1 VTSSSPLGIK
11 SFGAYIPRRRISRA
25 AIAAA
30 HAWALPSLKS
40 LARGEKAFCGWDEDA
55 ITMAV
60 EAGRD
65 CLRGS
70 ANADPIVGLSFA
82 STTPPYADLQNAT
95 IVGAALR
102 LPESRASADLAGS
115 VRAGLSGLGQALQ
128 EAVLGD
134 KLIVA
139 ADRRIAKPGSTQEML
154 YGSGAAA
161 LRVGQGDDVIAR
173 FLGRESVTVPFVD
186 HFRQSGEKFDYFWE
200 ERWIRD
206 EGVSKIV
213 PRAIAAL
220 LQRLAVPIE
229 RVAQFGFAGGPS
241 GSDKLVAKALSL
253 APEKLLPDLQSQV
266 GDTGTAHPL
275 LQLVA
280 ALERAKPGEVIVV
293 ASFAQGC
300 EVLAFELLRTP
311 ADVPGRG
318 LAASLARRIEE
329 TAYLKLLSFD
339 GEIDLEWGMRAET
352 DHKTA
357 LTQLYRIA
365 DQILGFVGGKC
376 DACGAVQFPRFPS
389 CVNCGAVDSQKPYPL
404 ADEPAKVATY
414 TADWLQFSPSP
425 PLYMGLVQFG
435 VGARLLMEMV
445 DVGPA
450 GIDVDTPLTM
460 SFRIKERDRR
470 RHYDRY
476 FWKAVPA

>member
-1 VTSSSPLGIK
+1 M
-11 SFGAYIPRRRISRA
+11 PRA
-25 AIAAA
+25 VIAAA

-40 LARGEKAFCGWDEDA
+40 LAKGEKAFCGWDEDA

-65 CLRGS
+65 CLRGAEEVRES
-70 ANADPIVGLSFA
+70 IVGLSFA
-82 STTPPYADLQNAT
+82 STTAPYADMQNAS

-102 LPESRASADLAGS
+102 LSSSRTSADLAGS

-128 EAVLGD
+128 GGMSGD
-134 KLIVA
+134 ALVIA
-139 ADRRIAKPGSTQEML
+139 ADRRSGKPGSSQEMQ

-173 FLGRESVTVPFVD
+173 FVGRETVTVPFVD
-186 HFRQSGEKFDYFWE
+186 HFRQTGEKFDYFWE

-213 PRAIAAL
+213 PSAVAAL
-220 LQRLAVPIE
+220 LKRLELPID
-229 RVAQFGFAGGPS
+229 RVAHFGLAGGPS
-241 GSDKLVAKALSL
+241 GSDKLVAKMLSL
-253 APEKLLPDLQSQV
+253 APDKVLPDLQSVV
-266 GDTGTAHPL
+266 GDTGAAQPL

-280 ALERAKPGEVIVV
+280 ALERSRPGDVIVL

-300 EVLAFELLRTP
+300 EVLAFEMLRAPP
-311 ADVPGRG
+311 AIDGQG

-329 TAYLKLLSFD
+329 TAYLKMLSFD

-352 DHKTA
+352 DNKTA

-365 DQILGFVGGKC
+365 DQILGFVGGQC
-376 DACGAVQFPRFPS
+376 EACNAVQFPRFPS
-389 CVNCGAVDSQKPYPL
+389 CVNCGAVNSQKPFAL
-404 ADEPAKVATY
+404 ADQPAKVVTY
-414 TADWLQFSPSP
+414 TADWLQYSPSP
-425 PLYMGLVQFG
+425 PLYMGLVQFD

-445 DVGPA
+445 DVGST
-450 GIDVDTPLTM
+450 GIDVGTPLTM
-460 SFRIKERDRR
+460 CFRIKERDRQ

-476 FWKAVPA
+476 FWKAVPHVAAAAASTGSA

>member
-1 VTSSSPLGIK
+1 M
-11 SFGAYIPRRRISRA
+11 PRSV
-25 AIAAA
+25 IAAA

-40 LARGEKAFCGWDEDA
+40 FAKGEKAFCGWDEDS

-65 CLRGS
+65 CVRGPVAERES
-70 ANADPIVGLSFA
+70 IVSLSFA
-82 STTPPYADLQNAT
+82 STTAPYADLQNAS

-102 LPESRASADLAGS
+102 LSSARTSADLGGS
-115 VRAGLSGLGQALQ
+115 VRAGLSALGDALQ
-128 EAVLGD
+128 ETMTGD

-139 ADRRIAKPGSTQEML
+139 SDKRSGKPGSAQEML
-154 YGSGAAA
+154 YGAGAAA
-161 LRVGQGDDVIAR
+161 LRVGQDEAVIAR
-173 FLGRESVTVPFVD
+173 FLGRNTVTVPFVD

-213 PRAIAAL
+213 PGAVAGL
-220 LQRLAVPIE
+220 LKRLDVPVE
-229 RVAQFGFAGGPS
+229 RVGYLGFSGGPS

-253 APEKLLPDLQSQV
+253 APEKLLPDLQSTV

-275 LQLVA
+275 LQLIA
-280 ALERAKPGEVIVV
+280 ALERALPGEVIVL

-300 EVLAFELLRTP
+300 EVLAFEMVRSAAP
-311 ADVPGRG
+311 MAGQG

-329 TAYLKLLSFD
+329 TAYLKLLSFE

-352 DHKTA
+352 DNKTA
-357 LTQLYRIA
+357 LTQLYRVA
-365 DQILGFVGGKC
+365 DQILGFVGGEC
-376 DACGAVQFPRFPS
+376 ASCHAVQFPRFPA
-389 CVNCGAVDSQKPYPL
+389 CVNCGAVDSQKPFAL
-404 ADEPAKVATY
+404 ADQPAKVVTY
-414 TADWLQFSPSP
+414 TADWLQYSPSP
-425 PLYMGLVQFG
+425 PLYMGLVQFD

-445 DVGPA
+445 DVGPT
-450 GIDVDTPLTM
+450 GIDVGTPLTM
-460 SFRIKERDRR
+460 CFRIKERDRQ

-476 FWKAVPA
+476 FWKAVPLAAPAASSTAGS

>member
-1 VTSSSPLGIK
+1 M
-11 SFGAYIPRRRISRA
+11 PRSV
-25 AIAAA
+25 IAAA

-40 LARGEKAFCGWDEDA
+40 FAKGEKAFCGWDEDS

-65 CLRGS
+65 CVRRPGAERES
-70 ANADPIVGLSFA
+70 IVSLSFA
-82 STTPPYADLQNAT
+82 STTAPYADLQNAS

-102 LPESRASADLAGS
+102 LPAARSSADLGGS
-115 VRAGLSGLGQALQ
+115 VRAGLSALGDALQ
-128 EAVLGD
+128 ELMTGD
-134 KLIVA
+134 KLI
-139 ADRRIAKPGSTQEML
+139 IASDKRSGKPGSAQEML
-154 YGSGAAA
+154 YGAGAAA

-173 FLGRESVTVPFVD
+173 FLGRNTVTVPFVD

-213 PRAIAAL
+213 PGAVAGL
-220 LQRLAVPIE
+220 LKRLDVPAG
-229 RVAQFGFAGGPS
+229 RVAHLGFSGGPS

-253 APEKLLPDLQSQV
+253 SPEKLLPDFQSSV

-275 LQLVA
+275 LQLIA
-280 ALERAKPGEVIVV
+280 ALERAKPGEVIVL

-300 EVLAFELLRTP
+300 EVLAFEMSGSP
-311 ADVPGRG
+311 AAIAGQG

-352 DHKTA
+352 DNKTA

-365 DQILGFVGGKC
+365 DQILGFVGGEC
-376 DACGAVQFPRFPS
+376 TACHAVQFPRFPA
-389 CVNCGAVDSQKPYPL
+389 CVNCGAVDSQKPFAL
-404 ADEPAKVATY
+404 ADQTAKVVTY
-414 TADWLQFSPSP
+414 TADWLQYSPSP
-425 PLYMGLVQFG
+425 PLYMGLVQFE

-445 DVGPA
+445 DVGPT
-450 GIDVDTPLTM
+450 GIDVGTPLGM
-460 SFRIKERDRR
+460 CFRIKERDRQ

-476 FWKAVPA
+476 FWKAVPLAS